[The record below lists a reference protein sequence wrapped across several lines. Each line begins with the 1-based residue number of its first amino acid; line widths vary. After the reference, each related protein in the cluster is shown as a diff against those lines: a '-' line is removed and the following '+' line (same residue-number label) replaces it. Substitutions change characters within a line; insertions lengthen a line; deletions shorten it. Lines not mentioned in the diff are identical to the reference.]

1 MEGRVL
7 ALVVVV
13 ELGLNQTAAWPSG
26 ADGAI
31 SVGEYGLRGS
41 GVLRGRRAQR
51 SLAMEGCVL
60 ALIIVVELSLNRRA
74 AWASA
79 ACTAA
84 ASCAATAS
92 SSAMSTEESAAAT
105 ARNRIAGAVAS
116 RAAHHR
122 DR

>member
-13 ELGLNQTAAWPSG
+13 ELGLNQTAAWPSV
-26 ADGAI
+26 DGAI

-41 GVLRGRRAQR
+41 GVLRGRRARR

-84 ASCAATAS
+84 ASCVATAS
-92 SSAMSTEESAAAT
+92 SSATSAEESAAAT

-116 RAAHHR
+116 RAARHR

>member
-1 MEGRVL
+1 
-7 ALVVVV
+7 
-13 ELGLNQTAAWPSG
+13 
-26 ADGAI
+26 
-31 SVGEYGLRGS
+31 
-41 GVLRGRRAQR
+41 
-51 SLAMEGCVL
+51 MEGCVL

-79 ACTAA
+79 ACMAA

-92 SSAMSTEESAAAT
+92 SSATSAEESAAAT

>member
-13 ELGLNQTAAWPSG
+13 ELGLNQTAAWPSV
-26 ADGAI
+26 DGAI

-41 GVLRGRRAQR
+41 GVLRGRRARR
-51 SLAMEGCVL
+51 SPAMEGCVL
-60 ALIIVVELSLNRRA
+60 ALIVVVELSLNRRA

-79 ACTAA
+79 ACIAA

-92 SSAMSTEESAAAT
+92 SSATSAEESAAAT
-105 ARNRIAGAVAS
+105 ARNHIAGAVAS
-116 RAAHHR
+116 RAAQRR

>member
-1 MEGRVL
+1 MEGCVL

-13 ELGLNQTAAWPSG
+13 ELGLNQRAAWPS

-31 SVGEYGLRGS
+31 SMGEYGLRGS
-41 GVLRGRRAQR
+41 GVLCRRRARR

-60 ALIIVVELSLNRRA
+60 VLIVVVELSLNRRA
-74 AWASA
+74 VWASA
-79 ACTAA
+79 ACMPA

-92 SSAMSTEESAAAT
+92 SSATSAEESAAAT

-116 RAAHHR
+116 RAARHR

>member
-13 ELGLNQTAAWPSG
+13 ELGLNQTAAWPSV
-26 ADGAI
+26 DGAI

-41 GVLRGRRAQR
+41 GVLRGRRARR

-60 ALIIVVELSLNRRA
+60 VLIVVVELSLNRRA
-74 AWASA
+74 VWASA
-79 ACTAA
+79 ACMAA
-84 ASCAATAS
+84 ASCTATAS
-92 SSAMSTEESAAAT
+92 SSSMSAEESAAAT

-116 RAAHHR
+116 RAARHR

>member
-7 ALVVVV
+7 ALIVVV
-13 ELGLNQTAAWPSG
+13 ELGLNQTAAWPSV
-26 ADGAI
+26 DGAI

-41 GVLRGRRAQR
+41 GVLRGRRARR

-79 ACTAA
+79 ACMAA

-92 SSAMSTEESAAAT
+92 SSATSAEESAAAT

-116 RAAHHR
+116 RAARRR

>member
-13 ELGLNQTAAWPSG
+13 ELGLNQTAAWPSV
-26 ADGAI
+26 DGAI

-41 GVLRGRRAQR
+41 GVLRGRRARR

-60 ALIIVVELSLNRRA
+60 ALIVVVELSLNRRA

-92 SSAMSTEESAAAT
+92 SSATSAEESAAAT

-116 RAAHHR
+116 RAARHR

>member
-1 MEGRVL
+1 MESRVL

-13 ELGLNQTAAWPSG
+13 ELGLNQTAAWPSV
-26 ADGAI
+26 DGAI

-41 GVLRGRRAQR
+41 GVLCGRLARR

-60 ALIIVVELSLNRRA
+60 VLIVVVELSLNRRA
-74 AWASA
+74 VWASA
-79 ACTAA
+79 ACMAA
-84 ASCAATAS
+84 ASCTATAS
-92 SSAMSTEESAAAT
+92 SSSMSAEESAAAT

-116 RAAHHR
+116 RAARRR

>member
-13 ELGLNQTAAWPSG
+13 ELGLNQTAAWPSV
-26 ADGAI
+26 DGAI

-41 GVLRGRRAQR
+41 GVLRGRRARR

-60 ALIIVVELSLNRRA
+60 ALIVVVELSLNWRA

-92 SSAMSTEESAAAT
+92 SSATSVEESAAAT

-116 RAAHHR
+116 RAARHR

>member
-13 ELGLNQTAAWPSG
+13 ELGLNQTAAWPSV
-26 ADGAI
+26 DGAI

-41 GVLRGRRAQR
+41 GVLRGRRARR

-60 ALIIVVELSLNRRA
+60 ALIVVVELSLNRRA

-79 ACTAA
+79 ACMAA
-84 ASCAATAS
+84 ASCAATAY
-92 SSAMSTEESAAAT
+92 SSATSVEESAAAM
-105 ARNRIAGAVAS
+105 ARNPIAGAVVS
-116 RAAHHR
+116 RAARHR

>member
-13 ELGLNQTAAWPSG
+13 ELGLNQTAAWPSV
-26 ADGAI
+26 DGAI

-41 GVLRGRRAQR
+41 GVLRGRRARR
-51 SLAMEGCVL
+51 SLAKEGCVL

-74 AWASA
+74 VWASA
-79 ACTAA
+79 ACMAA

-92 SSAMSTEESAAAT
+92 SSATSAEESAAAT

-116 RAAHHR
+116 RAARHR

>member
-13 ELGLNQTAAWPSG
+13 ELGLNQRAAWPSV
-26 ADGAI
+26 DGAI
-31 SVGEYGLRGS
+31 SVGEYGLRGG
-41 GVLRGRRAQR
+41 GVLCGRRARR

-60 ALIIVVELSLNRRA
+60 ALIVVVELSLNWRA
-74 AWASA
+74 AWPSA

-92 SSAMSTEESAAAT
+92 SSATSVEESAAAM

-116 RAAHHR
+116 RAARHR
-122 DR
+122 YR

>member
-13 ELGLNQTAAWPSG
+13 ELGLNQTAAWPSV
-26 ADGAI
+26 DGAI

-41 GVLRGRRAQR
+41 GVLRGRRARR

-60 ALIIVVELSLNRRA
+60 ALIVVVELSLNRRA
-74 AWASA
+74 VWASA
-79 ACTAA
+79 ACMAA

-92 SSAMSTEESAAAT
+92 SSATSAEESAAAT

-116 RAAHHR
+116 RAARHR

>member
-1 MEGRVL
+1 
-7 ALVVVV
+7 
-13 ELGLNQTAAWPSG
+13 
-26 ADGAI
+26 
-31 SVGEYGLRGS
+31 VGEYGLRGS

-92 SSAMSTEESAAAT
+92 SSATSVEESAAAM

-116 RAAHHR
+116 RAARHR